1 MIVPGRR
8 LPDWIESFLAFTKD
22 IPSPEIF
29 RLWTAISIIAGTA
42 NRRIW
47 IETSQTILYPN
58 LYVLLVA
65 PPGIGKTQAIDRANA
80 FWREIPGINV
90 APDSVTRA
98 SLLDT
103 LAGAGTKTILPSGE
117 FQMYHALNVAAG
129 EFGVLC
135 PAHDLE
141 FLNTLNVLYDAPKIL
156 SERRRGRAEQ
166 ELVIDYP
173 MLNILAGTQPM
184 FLSTLLPEQAWG
196 MGFTARVLMVYS
208 AKVIKVDI
216 FNPLIQGDMTLRQGL
231 TKDLETMTK
240 LWGTLR
246 WTDEAKQTILA
257 WYATDLAPVPTHS
270 RLQNYNTRRL
280 LHVFKLCMVSA
291 VSRSNDMCIEVID
304 VQRAQEWL
312 LAVEERMPDIFREMA
327 GQSDKAV
334 IDDLHDF
341 MWQAYARE
349 RKPIHE
355 SLVMRFLSGKVP
367 AEKVMRV
374 LDLAERSGVVQK
386 ATEGVMLWKP
396 GLRDNIRGVE

>member
-1 MIVPGRR
+1 
-8 LPDWIESFLAFTKD
+8 
-22 IPSPEIF
+22 
-29 RLWTAISIIAGTA
+29 
-42 NRRIW
+42 
-47 IETSQTILYPN
+47 
-58 LYVLLVA
+58 VA
-65 PPGIGKTQAIDRANA
+65 PPGIGKTQAIDRANEI
-80 FWREIPGINV
+80 WRAVPGLNV

-103 LAGAGTKTILPSGE
+103 LAGAGTKTILPNGE

-141 FLNTLNVLYDAPKIL
+141 FLNTLNVLYDSPKQL
-156 SERRRGRAEQ
+156 SEARRGRQ
-166 ELVIDYP
+166 EKLLVIDYP

-208 AKVIKVDI
+208 AKIVKVDI
-216 FNPLIQGDMTLRQGL
+216 FNALVKGDPALKQNLIHDLGTL
-231 TKDLETMTK
+231 TK
-240 LWGTLR
+240 LWGTLH
-246 WTDEAKQTILA
+246 WSSEAKQTIIA
-257 WYATDLAPVPTHS
+257 WHNQDLMPVPTHS

-291 VSRSNDMCIEVID
+291 LSRSNDMCIELQD

-312 LAVEERMPDIFREMA
+312 IEAENLMPDIFRDMA
-327 GQSDKAV
+327 GNSDKAV

-341 MWQAYARE
+341 MWRLYVRE
-349 RKPIHE
+349 KKPIHE
-355 SLVMRFLSGKVP
+355 SIVMRFLSGKVSS
-367 AEKVMRV
+367 EKCLRV

-386 ATEGVMLWKP
+386 VQGEGTNLWKP
-396 GLRDNIRGVE
+396 GLKDVIRGIE